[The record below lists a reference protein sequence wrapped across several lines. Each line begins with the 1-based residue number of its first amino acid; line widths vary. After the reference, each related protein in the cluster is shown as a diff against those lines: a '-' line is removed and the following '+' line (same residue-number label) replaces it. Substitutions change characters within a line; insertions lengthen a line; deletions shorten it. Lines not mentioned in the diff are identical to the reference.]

1 MEDLKVHDNRPEVSE
16 ESSAATLGAM
26 LPTVPPEKEI
36 LKKEGMIGMIPNELM
51 DFIYSEDA
59 QYTYAVEGAIDNLA
73 HNIKDKFS
81 NTEHGKDLAVTSL
94 PFKVRKLTI
103 ERATL
108 RVKISWMG
116 KRKSKQEK
124 VSKYK
129 KRLVEVEQALRK
141 IQNSVQSAD
150 EKARLAKQIKDLDEE
165 VTKEQKVQVERRA
178 LTESVNAMIRE
189 GQSAG
194 YILSDMREFTVN
206 EFCPMD
212 DGYGFDAMFEAG
224 SNTKLTQAFIKS
236 RTAFTTHMTK
246 ARISLA
252 KKEYKTTIE
261 HIGGAKRA
269 LKDMS
274 AALDKYPQTGFTA
287 NACGTAAGEIV
298 NGFDRFIKTLG
309 YTAAV
314 TTVNKTVK
322 VDGESLIT
330 DVDAEEIG
338 KYIARLHTSLDR
350 LKRYKNN
357 LKDERCPGRTP
368 TTKND
373 YYNRM
378 LTFLKDAEKTLDKFE
393 EKTYKKIQ
401 KSKNPVHKATAAVHG
416 VTKSATD
423 IKKTMDSIGR
433 ASVRIFES
441 LDLEIEACEC
451 TEEDLE
457 FLEGANMK
465 LVDILVDAKLR
476 SRKALK
482 RAKKALRKGKPD
494 VAADEIKDVKEH
506 VAHVEKVLREYPKE
520 SITTNA
526 LGMLVGW
533 LIYDITYIIEGIA
546 IRVGSVAAGGIAAG
560 IGGAVSKDAYVA
572 MGVGSATGGG
582 IALTSAIVV
591 TLTNLVGVLRRFKA
605 NLDDKW
611 KKKRDLDFTIV
622 NGAYNRCLVY
632 LKDTEKALDKLE
644 KELRKAKMKED
655 KKGKPTKESVSD
667 ALVESVSLELVADLV
682 GYFESGLLE
691 EESFLDLMLEARK
704 PDDGMMDILSTLHNK
719 GYKTKY
725 SCSGHKDS
733 GKRDR
738 NDDGIVNGKLTSAAR
753 IMFGSDYDFPDP
765 PKHWG
770 FKTVDGKDY
779 LYVLPYSSDSSD
791 PKAFDAWKNRYISS
805 LKRWVSALPNA
816 KESKSE
822 VVEEPKND
830 DKKDAEKDVKESV
843 EIEPV
848 DIDAMMENEYATLMM
863 DVNDFF

>member
-124 VSKYK
+124 VAKYK

-165 VTKEQKVQVERRA
+165 VTREQKTQVERRA
-178 LTESVNAMIRE
+178 LTESVNAMISE
-189 GQSAG
+189 GQAAG
-194 YILSDMREFTVN
+194 YILSDMREFTVD

-224 SNTKLTQAFIKS
+224 ANTKLTKAFVKS
-236 RTAFTTHMTK
+236 RAAFATHMTK

-261 HIGGAKRA
+261 HIGKAKKA

-274 AALDKYPQTGFTA
+274 AALDKYPQTGLTA
-287 NACGTAAGEIV
+287 NVCGTAVGGIV
-298 NGFDRFIKTLG
+298 NLFDQFVKTLG
-309 YTAAV
+309 YTAVISAG
-314 TTVNKTVK
+314 NKAIK
-322 VDGESLIT
+322 VDGEPLLSDA
-330 DVDAEEIG
+330 DVVEIG
-338 KYIARLHTSLDR
+338 KAMAKVHMGAEGWKRL
-350 LKRYKNN
+350 KNN
-357 LKDERCPGRTP
+357 LKDDRCPGKTP
-368 TTKND
+368 TTAND

-393 EKTYKKIQ
+393 EKTYKKMQ
-401 KSKNPVHKATAAVHG
+401 KSKNPVDKASGVVHG
-416 VTKSATD
+416 AAKSATD
-423 IKKTMDSIGR
+423 MKKTMDSIGR
-433 ASVRIFES
+433 ASARIFES
-441 LDLEIEACEC
+441 VDLEIEACEC

-457 FLEGANMK
+457 FLEGANME
-465 LVDILVDAKLR
+465 LVDILVSAKLR
-476 SRKALK
+476 SRTALK
-482 RAKKALRKGKPD
+482 RAKKAVKKGKPD
-494 VAADEIKDVKEH
+494 VAADEIKKVKEE
-506 VAHVEKVLREYPKE
+506 VAHVGKALKEYPKD

-526 LGMLVGW
+526 LGMLIGW
-533 LIYDITYIIEGIA
+533 LIYDITYIIEGFAIKVGTIA
-546 IRVGSVAAGGIAAG
+546 AGGVAAGIS
-560 IGGAVSKDAYVA
+560 GAVSKNAYVA
-572 MGVGSATGGG
+572 IGAGSVAGGG
-582 IALTSAIVV
+582 IALTSTIVV

-605 NLDDKW
+605 NLDDKR
-611 KKKRDLDFTIV
+611 KKKRNLDFTFV
-622 NGAYNRCLVY
+622 NGTYNRCLVY

-644 KELRKAKMKED
+644 KELRKAKET
-655 KKGKPTKESVSD
+655 KKGKVTKESVTEEII
-667 ALVESVSLELVADLV
+667 ESTSLQLITDLV
-682 GYFESGLLE
+682 GYFESGLME
-691 EESFLDLMLEARK
+691 EDSFLDLMLEARK

-733 GKRDR
+733 GKHDR

-805 LKRWVSALPNA
+805 LKRWVDALPNA

-843 EIEPV
+843 EIEPM
-848 DIDAMMENEYATLMM
+848 DIDAMMEDEYATLMM